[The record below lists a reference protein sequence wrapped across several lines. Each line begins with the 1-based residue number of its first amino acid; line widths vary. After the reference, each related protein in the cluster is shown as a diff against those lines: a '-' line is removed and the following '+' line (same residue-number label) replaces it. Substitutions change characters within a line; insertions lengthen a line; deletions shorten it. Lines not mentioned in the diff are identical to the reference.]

1 MAPVVMYVGQPLSL
15 GRMAEGSDRV
25 ERCVSVNPYPSAEWP
40 KARTVSS
47 DVSTYCCR
55 DSVTFSTPKM
65 GTKGWGAQRTG
76 YPFGPASEIPHL
88 SGVLLLRPLIDQRS
102 PTVPPSCPTLS
113 SLPSFPSFPCSP
125 SLRCRGP
132 VPEPSHDRVRQ
143 GSSGFVGEGANTLG
157 RYEGVGSF
165 AALVSREVEFLGDC
179 RVRMHKE
186 SKTFALPPAND
197 AGNDSW
203 EFSSLRPLLQSWNL
217 NNLPWVIM
225 PGCVSSVFPAL

>member
-1 MAPVVMYVGQPLSL
+1 MAPVVMCVGQPLSL

-47 DVSTYCCR
+47 CVSTYCCR

-65 GTKGWGAQRTG
+65 GTEGWDAQRTG
-76 YPFGPASEIPHL
+76 YPFGPASEMPHL

-143 GSSGFVGEGANTLG
+143 GSSGFV
-157 RYEGVGSF
+157 
-165 AALVSREVEFLGDC
+165 
-179 RVRMHKE
+179 RVRRRG
-186 SKTFALPPAND
+186 SKYPRAVR
-197 AGNDSW
+197 GSG
-203 EFSSLRPLLQSWNL
+203 ELRSPCSQRGRVLR
-217 NNLPWVIM
+217 
-225 PGCVSSVFPAL
+225 

>member
-1 MAPVVMYVGQPLSL
+1 MVAHPGRASDLGSGLPAQLPRASRRQDMGPNRFGSAWHLSSCVSVNPYPS
-15 GRMAEGSDRV
+15 AEWPEGSDRV

-47 DVSTYCCR
+47 YVSTYCCR

-65 GTKGWGAQRTG
+65 GTEGWDAQRTG
-76 YPFGPASEIPHL
+76 YPFGPASEMPHL

-143 GSSGFVGEGANTLG
+143 GSSGFV
-157 RYEGVGSF
+157 
-165 AALVSREVEFLGDC
+165 
-179 RVRMHKE
+179 RVRRRG
-186 SKTFALPPAND
+186 SKYPRAVR
-197 AGNDSW
+197 GSG
-203 EFSSLRPLLQSWNL
+203 ELRSPCSQRGRVLR
-217 NNLPWVIM
+217 
-225 PGCVSSVFPAL
+225 